1 MLTCIARLRR
11 QSVPARGWGL
21 PFAACPTRAAPV
33 QHEVFSNSSSS
44 ASSSLGLLRLRCNAK
59 DRVRRAAGPRRTD
72 LGSEHGQAPGT
83 GSSGRGGLVVG
94 LGITRVLAC
103 MYTVMHPTGMIS
115 MSERATVIA
124 SMHIPV
130 GLACFALR
138 CTRQLN
144 VQRKLPA
151 ARHRTQLL
159 G

>member
-11 QSVPARGWGL
+11 QSVPARGGRL
-21 PFAACPTRAAPV
+21 PLAPRPARAAPV
-33 QHEVFSNSSSS
+33 QHEVISTSSSS
-44 ASSSLGLLRLRCNAK
+44 SSSLGLLRLRRDAE
-59 DRVRRAAGPRRTD
+59 DRVRRAAGPRCTHFC
-72 LGSEHGQAPGT
+72 SEHGQAPGT

-138 CTRQLN
+138 CTRQLH